1 MADEELNFKA
11 GDVIAV
17 TDMTKRGWWSGELV
31 DATPAERQAGRHMFP
46 SNFVSAPRGQLPP
59 PVPQPT
65 RTYTDD
71 GRLILFYGAWLR
83 FLVLSASTF

>member
-1 MADEELNFKA
+1 MAGEELNFKA
-11 GDVIAV
+11 RDIIVV
-17 TDMTKRGWWSGELV
+17 MDMTKRGWWSGEPV
-31 DATPAERQAGRHMFP
+31 DPTPAEQQAGRHVFP
-46 SNFVSAPRGQLPP
+46 SNFVSTPRRQLPV

-71 GRLILFYGAWLR
+71 GRLILSYGVWLR